1 MADSS
6 RDPTATLLASRETA
20 LPVTLTPHGHVLELQ
35 ALLRFMPERRAVY
48 SGLLDGQP
56 VIVKLFSAHPRSRR
70 EVQTE
75 HQRLAALAEKQV
87 PAPRVLLRDYPGETA
102 LLVLEHLGQMSA
114 KVRLQKMSAGE
125 IPGLV
130 LELVALTRNMHR
142 QGVVQNDI
150 HLDNFILAEGS
161 WHVIDAGDVE
171 VADAPVEK
179 SRALANLSLLL
190 AQFPPLS
197 LPSAQQV
204 ADAYGDAFS
213 PQQLADCLKKTRQAR
228 LRKLVK
234 KSLRNCTEFVELD
247 GKGYTG
253 MGRRQ
258 DQSLIDALLDHGLD
272 ALLEDSERL
281 KDGNSATVGRVRLH
295 GESLVIKRYNVKSAW
310 KKLARQFKS
319 RARNSWLNAA
329 YLGLVHVET
338 PQAVCYLS
346 SKQAGLTDR
355 EYLVCRNAQGKM
367 LPEICEDGGMLRSRA
382 LSQMADFFA
391 VMRLMA
397 FSHGDSK
404 YTNFLFRDGELQ
416 VLDLDG
422 MSREP
427 GRGLEQDLAAQRER
441 LFESWRPREA
451 LAPQARQEFQ
461 ALYDA
466 RIQSIESW
474 L

>member
-6 RDPTATLLASRETA
+6 ENITQALLASRETA
-20 LPVTLTPHGHVLELQ
+20 LPVTLTLGEQVLEIQ
-35 ALLRFMPERRAVY
+35 TLLRFMPARRAVY
-48 SGLLDGQP
+48 AGALDGKP
-56 VIVKLFSAHPRSRR
+56 VIIKLFSSHPRSRR
-70 EVQTE
+70 EVQVE
-75 HQRLAALAEKQV
+75 QERLAALAEKQV
-87 PAPRVLLRDYPGETA
+87 PAPRVLLRDYPGDAA
-102 LLVLEHLGQMSA
+102 LLVLEHLGEMSA
-114 KVRLQKMSAGE
+114 KSRLWEITAEE
-125 IPGLV
+125 IPDLV
-130 LELVALTRNMHR
+130 QELVALTSNMHR

-150 HLDNFILAEGS
+150 HLENFILTGQG

-171 VADAPVEK
+171 VADAPVERGK
-179 SRALANLSLLL
+179 ALANLALLL

-197 LPSAQQV
+197 LPTAQQV
-204 ADAYGDAFS
+204 VSAYGEIFS
-213 PQQLADCLKKTRQAR
+213 PQQLAQSLKKTRQVR

-234 KSLRNCTEFVELD
+234 KSLRNCTEFVELN

-258 DQSLIDALLDHGLD
+258 DQPLIDALLNKGLD
-272 ALLEDSERL
+272 ALLEDCKRL
-281 KDGNSATVGRVRLH
+281 KDGNSATVGRVLIQ

-329 YLGLVHVET
+329 YLGLVQIPT

-346 SKQAGLTDR
+346 SKQSGLKDR
-355 EYLVCRNAQGKM
+355 EYLVCRNVEGRM
-367 LPEICEDGGMLRSRA
+367 LPEICEAGGFLRDQA

-404 YTNFLFRDGELQ
+404 YTNFLFQDGQLQ

-427 GRGLEQDLAAQRER
+427 GSGLEQELADQRER

-451 LAPQARQEFQ
+451 LAPQARQEFT
-461 ALYDA
+461 AFYEA
-466 RIQSIESW
+466 RIKSIESW

>member
-6 RDPTATLLASRETA
+6 QDITQALLASRETV
-20 LPVTLTPHGHVLELQ
+20 LPVTLSVDGQVLEMQ
-35 ALLRFMPERRAVY
+35 SLLRFMPERRAVY

-56 VIVKLFSAHPRSRR
+56 VIIKLFSSHPRSRR
-70 EVQTE
+70 EVQVE
-75 HQRLAALAEKQV
+75 QQRLTALAEKQV
-87 PAPRVLLRDYPGETA
+87 PAPRVLLRDYPGESA
-102 LLVLEHLGQMSA
+102 LLVLEHLGEVSA
-114 KVRLQKMSAGE
+114 KARLQEISAE
-125 IPGLV
+125 KIPGLV
-130 LELVALTRNMHR
+130 QELVVLTSKMHR
-142 QGVVQNDI
+142 HGVMQNDI
-150 HLDNFILAEGS
+150 HLGNFIFADGA

-171 VADAPVEK
+171 VTDAPVEK
-179 SRALANLSLLL
+179 SKALGNLALLL

-197 LPSAQQV
+197 LPTAQQV
-204 ADAYGDAFS
+204 VSAYGDTFS
-213 PQQLADCLKKTRQAR
+213 SQQLAESLKKTRYAR

-234 KSLRNCTEFVELD
+234 KSLRNCTEFVELN

-253 MGRRQ
+253 MGRRE
-258 DQSLIDALLDHGLD
+258 DQPLIDALLNTGLD
-272 ALLEDSERL
+272 TLLENCERL
-281 KDGNSATVGRVRLH
+281 KDGNSATVGRVQIQ

-329 YLGLVHVET
+329 YLGLVQIPT
-338 PQAVCYLS
+338 PRAVCYLS
-346 SKQAGLTDR
+346 SKQSGLTDR
-355 EYLVCRNAQGKM
+355 EYLVCRNVEGRM
-367 LPEICEDGGMLRSRA
+367 LPEICEAGGHLRDQA

-404 YTNFLFRDGELQ
+404 YTNFLFQNGQLQ

-422 MSREP
+422 MSRDP
-427 GRGLEQDLAAQRER
+427 GRGLEQELADQRQR

-451 LAPQARQEFQ
+451 LAPQARQEFN
-461 ALYDA
+461 AFYEA
-466 RIQSIESW
+466 RIKSIESW

>member
-6 RDPTATLLASRETA
+6 QDITQALLASRETV
-20 LPVTLTPHGHVLELQ
+20 LPVTLSVDGQVLEMQ
-35 ALLRFMPERRAVY
+35 SLLRFMPERRAVY

-56 VIVKLFSAHPRSRR
+56 VIIKLFSSHPRSRR
-70 EVQTE
+70 EVQVE
-75 HQRLAALAEKQV
+75 QQRLTALAEKQV
-87 PAPRVLLRDYPGETA
+87 PAPRVLLRDYPGESA
-102 LLVLEHLGQMSA
+102 LLVLEHLGEVSA
-114 KVRLQKMSAGE
+114 KARLQEISAE
-125 IPGLV
+125 KIPGLV
-130 LELVALTRNMHR
+130 QELVVLTSKMHR
-142 QGVVQNDI
+142 HGVMQNDI
-150 HLDNFILAEGS
+150 HLGNFIFADGA

-171 VADAPVEK
+171 VNDAPVEK
-179 SRALANLSLLL
+179 SKALGNLALLL

-197 LPSAQQV
+197 LPTAQQV
-204 ADAYGDAFS
+204 VSAYGDTFS
-213 PQQLADCLKKTRQAR
+213 SQQLAESLKKMRHAR

-234 KSLRNCTEFVELD
+234 KSLRNCTEFVELN

-253 MGRRQ
+253 MGRRE
-258 DQSLIDALLDHGLD
+258 DQPLIDALLNTGLD
-272 ALLEDSERL
+272 TLLENCERL
-281 KDGNSATVGRVRLH
+281 KDGNSATVGRVQIE

-329 YLGLVHVET
+329 YLGLVQIPT

-346 SKQAGLTDR
+346 SKQSGLTDR
-355 EYLVCRNAQGKM
+355 EYLVCRNVEGRM
-367 LPEICEDGGMLRSRA
+367 LPEICEAGGPLRDQA

-404 YTNFLFRDGELQ
+404 YTNFLFQDGQLQ

-422 MSREP
+422 MSRDP
-427 GRGLEQDLAAQRER
+427 GRGLEQELADQRQR
-441 LFESWRPREA
+441 LFESWRPRKA
-451 LAPQARQEFQ
+451 LAPQARQEFT
-461 ALYDA
+461 AFYEA
-466 RIQSIESW
+466 RIKSIESW

>member
-1 MADSS
+1 MPASS
-6 RDPTATLLASRETA
+6 PHITEVLLGSRETP
-20 LPVTLTPHGHVLELQ
+20 LPVTCPVGDQVLEIQ
-35 ALLRFMPERRAVY
+35 TLLRFMPERRAVY
-48 SGLLDGQP
+48 AGRLDGNP

-70 EVQTE
+70 EIETE
-75 HQRLAALAEKQV
+75 YQRLTALADKQV
-87 PAPRVLLRDYPGETA
+87 PAPGIVLRDYPGDSA
-102 LLVLEHLGQMSA
+102 LLVLQHLGSISA
-114 KVRLQKMSAGE
+114 KTRLREAG
-125 IPGLV
+125 PQQMTDLV
-130 LELVALTRNMHR
+130 LELVAMTSRMHR
-142 QGVVQNDI
+142 RGVIQNDI
-150 HLDNFILAEGS
+150 HLDNFIHADGQ
-161 WHVIDAGDVE
+161 WHVIDAGDVD
-171 VADAPVEK
+171 VADSPVDAGK
-179 SRALANLSLLL
+179 ALSNLALLL

-197 LPSAQQV
+197 VPSAERIVDAYGEPFSAQQV
-204 ADAYGDAFS
+204 SRA
-213 PQQLADCLKKTRQAR
+213 LKKTRQSR

-247 GKGYTG
+247 ARGYSG

-258 DQSLIDALLDHGLD
+258 DQSLISALLDVGLD
-272 ALLEDSERL
+272 TLLDQGECL
-281 KDGNSATVGRVRLH
+281 KDGNSATVGRVQVA
-295 GESLVIKRYNVKSAW
+295 GETLVIKRYNVKNAW

-346 SKQAGLTDR
+346 CKQAGLTDR

-367 LPEICEDGGMLRSRA
+367 LPELCEEGGRLRHRA

-404 YTNFLFRDGELQ
+404 YTNFLFRDGDLQ

-427 GRGLEQDLAAQRER
+427 GRGLELDLAAQRER

-466 RIQSIESW
+466 RIKSIESW

>member
-6 RDPTATLLASRETA
+6 RDITQALLASRETV
-20 LPVTLTPHGHVLELQ
+20 LPVTLSVDGQVLEMQ
-35 ALLRFMPERRAVY
+35 SLLRFMPERRAVY

-56 VIVKLFSAHPRSRR
+56 VIIKLFSSHPRSRR
-70 EVQTE
+70 EVQVE
-75 HQRLAALAEKQV
+75 QQRLTALAEKQV
-87 PAPRVLLRDYPGETA
+87 PAPRVLLRDYPGESA
-102 LLVLEHLGQMSA
+102 LLVLEHLGEVSA
-114 KVRLQKMSAGE
+114 KARLQEISAE
-125 IPGLV
+125 KIPGLV
-130 LELVALTRNMHR
+130 QELVVLTSKMHR
-142 QGVVQNDI
+142 HGVMQNDI
-150 HLDNFILAEGS
+150 HLGNFIFADGA

-171 VADAPVEK
+171 VNDAPVEK
-179 SRALANLSLLL
+179 SKALGNLALLL

-197 LPSAQQV
+197 LPTAQQV
-204 ADAYGDAFS
+204 VSAYGDTFS
-213 PQQLADCLKKTRQAR
+213 SQQLAESLKKMRHAR

-234 KSLRNCTEFVELD
+234 KSLRNCTEFVELN

-253 MGRRQ
+253 MGRRE
-258 DQSLIDALLDHGLD
+258 DQPLIDALLNTGLD
-272 ALLEDSERL
+272 TLLENCERL
-281 KDGNSATVGRVRLH
+281 KDGNSATVGRVQIE

-329 YLGLVHVET
+329 YLGLVQIPT

-346 SKQAGLTDR
+346 SKQSGLTDR
-355 EYLVCRNAQGKM
+355 EYLVCRNVEGRM
-367 LPEICEDGGMLRSRA
+367 LPEICEAGGPLRDQA

-404 YTNFLFRDGELQ
+404 YTNFLFQDGQLQ

-422 MSREP
+422 MSRDP
-427 GRGLEQDLAAQRER
+427 GRGLEQELADQRQR
-441 LFESWRPREA
+441 LFESWRPRKA
-451 LAPQARQEFQ
+451 LAPQARQEFT
-461 ALYDA
+461 AFYEA
-466 RIQSIESW
+466 RIKSIESW